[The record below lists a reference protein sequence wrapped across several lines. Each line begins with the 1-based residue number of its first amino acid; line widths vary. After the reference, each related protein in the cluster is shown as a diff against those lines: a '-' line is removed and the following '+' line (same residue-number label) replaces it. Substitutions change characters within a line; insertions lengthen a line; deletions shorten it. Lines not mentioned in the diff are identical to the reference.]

1 MFPRLLSATA
11 LIALPFLLCAQWVQ
25 GGMFSVFNHFQAC
38 AFHHPDSGL
47 FVYGSDN
54 PVSGEG
60 GVIATYDGLQGGG
73 FYLWYESPLILEDI
87 DVKVSDG
94 LSTWPLAR
102 KAVASA

>member
-1 MFPRLLSATA
+1 M
-11 LIALPFLLCAQWVQ
+11 
-25 GGMFSVFNHFQAC
+25 
-38 AFHHPDSGL
+38 
-47 FVYGSDN
+47 
-54 PVSGEG
+54 SGEG